1 MTNTSLLNQY
11 IERSGLKLTYIAQ
24 AIGLSRSG
32 FYKKINN
39 QAAFNQYEI
48 EALCSVLGIK
58 SLREKEAVFFAKN
71 VD

>member
-1 MTNTSLLNQY
+1 MTNTTLLKEY
-11 IERSGLKLTYIAQ
+11 IDRSGLKLNFIAQ

-32 FYKKINN
+32 FHKKVNN

-48 EALCSVLGIK
+48 ESLCNVLGIK
-58 SLREKEAVFFAKN
+58 ALRDKEAVFFAKN